1 MMKFKKGSVIEAVRH
16 MVTPSIGFTYS
27 PDFSSPGFGY
37 YKNYYNAM
45 ELLLLILFLKK
56 EL

>member
-1 MMKFKKGSVIEAVRH
+1 MKFKKGSVIEAVRH
-16 MVTPSIGFTYS
+16 MMTPSIGFTYS